1 VQVSVVECYLEVA
14 EKTTD
19 PAFCK
24 DVGDKAYRDGC
35 YYRVAKA
42 AKDAA
47 VCGRINDDDYRT
59 RCFNE
64 LS

>member
-1 VQVSVVECYLEVA
+1 MN
-14 EKTTD
+14 D
-19 PAFCK
+19 PAACN
-24 DVGDKAYRDGC
+24 DVTDKAYRDGC

-42 AKDAA
+42 GKVVA
-47 VCGRINDDDYRT
+47 VCGRISDDDYRS